1 MNLWQNYKKVLFN
14 TFAFEEDALSMQWE
28 GKRNTSL
35 TAKTYRHKYFLK
47 AREVEIYNE
56 NSSIYNNILYP
67 KTGSNLP
74 CFGMDL
80 MGFAE
85 YKVCLLYTSPSPRD
99 S

>member
-56 NSSIYNNILYP
+56 TVAFTTTSYILRLAVICPVLAWILWDLLSI
-67 KTGSNLP
+67 
-74 CFGMDL
+74 
-80 MGFAE
+80 
-85 YKVCLLYTSPSPRD
+85 R
-99 S
+99 